1 MTCHRVMMHDISAL
15 NAMNTLYHLG
25 VKDQWKEKK
34 KSCKSFIL
42 HDTEIIDY
50 SRNLYIEAD
59 EHVGQQCMLFQS
71 IEAISRHI

>member
-1 MTCHRVMMHDISAL
+1 MHDISPL
-15 NAMNTLYHLG
+15 DAMNTLYHLG
-25 VKDQWKEKK
+25 VKDWRKEEKK
-34 KSCKSFIL
+34 KVCKSFIL

-71 IEAISRHI
+71 IQAISRHI